1 MVELVE
7 EFGPEVIAPETGRR
21 FVVRAYSA
29 PQPQGVLWD
38 AWLVFFPED
47 GGSPIVGDRETSQH
61 REDLLYWASGLEPI
75 YLDGALERATRAQAQ
90 TSLFRHEPWGGEDLA
105 ELLLEERIAY
115 RLARQRLIEEGRTV
129 LSPVPA
135 PEPEPGHA

>member
-7 EFGPEVIAPETGRR
+7 EFGQAVSAPGTVRR

-47 GGSPIVGDRETSQH
+47 GGPPLVGDRETSQQ
-61 REDLLYWASGLEPI
+61 REDLLYWSSGLEPV
-75 YLDGALERATRAQAQ
+75 YLEGALERVARAQGQ
-90 TSLFRHEPWGGEDLA
+90 PLFRHEPWGSDLA

-115 RLARQRLIEEGRTV
+115 RLARQHLIEGGRAV
-129 LSPVPA
+129 LSPAPA